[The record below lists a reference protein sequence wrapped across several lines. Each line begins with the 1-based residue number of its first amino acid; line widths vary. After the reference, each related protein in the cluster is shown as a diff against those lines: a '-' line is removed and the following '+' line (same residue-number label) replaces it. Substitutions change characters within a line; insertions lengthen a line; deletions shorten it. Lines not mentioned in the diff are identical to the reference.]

1 MSLRMLRLMA
11 GLTQDDLARK
21 LNVNHTAVSNWEKGK
36 NKPCKKY
43 HRLMASSLHVTEE
56 QLRKELE

>member
-11 GLTQDDLARK
+11 GLTQDELARK

-43 HRLMASSLHVTEE
+43 HSLMALALGVSVE

>member
-1 MSLRMLRLMA
+1 MKKIQEESK
-11 GLTQDDLARK
+11 RK

-36 NKPCKKY
+36 NKPCRKY
-43 HRLMASSLHVTEE
+43 HGLMAKALNVSVE

>member
-11 GLTQDDLARK
+11 GLTQDELARK
-21 LNVNHTAVSNWEKGK
+21 LNVNHTAVSNWENGK
-36 NKPCKKY
+36 NKPCRKY
-43 HRLMASSLHVTEE
+43 HGLMAKALNVSVE

>member
-11 GLTQDDLARK
+11 GLTQDELARK
-21 LNVNHTAVSNWEKGK
+21 LNVNHTAVSHWEKGK
-36 NKPCKKY
+36 NKPCRKY
-43 HRLMASSLHVTEE
+43 HGLMAKALNVSVE

>member
-11 GLTQDDLARK
+11 GLTQEDLARK

-43 HRLMASSLHVTEE
+43 HSLMASALNVSVEE
-56 QLRKELE
+56 LRKELE

>member
-43 HRLMASSLHVTEE
+43 HSLMASALNVSVE
-56 QLRKELE
+56 QIRKELE

>member
-21 LNVNHTAVSNWEKGK
+21 LNVNHT
-36 NKPCKKY
+36 CKKY
-43 HRLMASSLHVTEE
+43 HSLMASALGVSVE